1 MSTDSSRC
9 RIPAVDHATAAS
21 ATKTRPRLCCAPR
34 GRDADADTIGAL
46 NHRTKR
52 APAMPGLSAQQT
64 RLELVAVVV
73 VVVVVMLAVVAVV
86 AVMAMLVAL
95 TVAVVLPA
103 TGELL
108 GDAVERDAL
117 HISDAL
123 NVDDHRRSGD
133 RAGGHRQS
141 CRDDRRGSKGVGRR
155 AVSVHHRRHVVAAE
169 EERAGRRE
177 DVEARRAA
185 LAPGLALQR
194 ERARRE
200 RLSVHAGDLPE
211 RRRIR
216 RTDAVLLQ

>member
-46 NHRTKR
+46 NHPTKR

-64 RLELVAVVV
+64 RLELVGVVVVV

-108 GDAVERDAL
+108 GDAVERDVL
-117 HISDAL
+117 HISDA
-123 NVDDHRRSGD
+123 
-133 RAGGHRQS
+133 
-141 CRDDRRGSKGVGRR
+141 
-155 AVSVHHRRHVVAAE
+155 
-169 EERAGRRE
+169 
-177 DVEARRAA
+177 
-185 LAPGLALQR
+185 
-194 ERARRE
+194 
-200 RLSVHAGDLPE
+200 
-211 RRRIR
+211 
-216 RTDAVLLQ
+216 